1 MKAVPMPEVAVL
13 DDARTDIIVS
23 PPRVRDE
30 GRSEI
35 GHIQPQVPDGGRL
48 SNTALASSLLGR
60 SAYLAGMVD
69 DPPYRRFIRVDLS
82 GSYPNEFACMGQGMA
97 YPHAGQV
104 PERPAV
110 CLFPWQ
116 LDGFLDAHEEFKE
129 EA

>member
-35 GHIQPQVPDGGRL
+35 GHIQPQVPDGGRW

-82 GSYPNEFACMGQGMA
+82 GSYPNEIACMGQGMA
-97 YPHAGQV
+97 YPHAG
-104 PERPAV
+104 R
-110 CLFPWQ
+110 FPRGQ
-116 LDGFLDAHEEFKE
+116 PFACSRGSLTDF
-129 EA
+129 

>member
-23 PPRVRDE
+23 LPRVRDE

-35 GHIQPQVPDGGRL
+35 GHIQPQVPDGGRW

-69 DPPYRRFIRVDLS
+69 DPPIGASS
-82 GSYPNEFACMGQGMA
+82 GLTCLVHTRMSLLAWGREWHIHMRGGSREASRLP
-97 YPHAGQV
+97 V
-104 PERPAV
+104 PVA
-110 CLFPWQ
+110 
-116 LDGFLDAHEEFKE
+116 A
-129 EA
+129 